1 MGKVGEYRMKR
12 VWIAVISV
20 LAAALIGAGAWF
32 FLSESRQQ
40 AQVEAEH
47 DAVFTEYER
56 LLRSAEGSTL
66 SVLEGGK
73 EIGTFTLHELGLLR
87 ETQAAAEQIYS
98 VRDRMPHDAFH
109 ALPRADK
116 LTWSQ
121 ERHPQNVLLPVVMD
135 GFDPSMVLTAL
146 RAIPRKA
153 AENAFVRFEDGAFVI
168 HDAVPG
174 TILRED
180 AVTGALHDAA
190 AAFVLTP
197 GAPVSA
203 TVEITDFDCYVPP
216 EITAENGDFD
226 LEALFRAKLVDM
238 ELTVNFRGVSIDLN
252 SVALRNFVTL
262 GKDGRVQVQKKTLAQ
277 QISAWS
283 ETYDEHNTEFIFDSF
298 VDGPVPIA
306 FLKVDYTLDQ
316 AALAALLEPQLRQLE
331 SFRVDAPFLC
341 TKPDG
346 EPFSL
351 GDSYIEVDI
360 TNQHMTYYQDGRLV
374 VDTDIVSGQPGGHA
388 TPSGLY
394 HSYYKCE
401 DTWLSGEDYFVFV
414 DYWITVTPDTTIGLH
429 DADWRTNFGGE
440 VYLYGGS
447 HGCVNTPKEAMKKI
461 YDTINVDD
469 HIPILVYTHQ
479 KPQTTN

>member
-1 MGKVGEYRMKR
+1 M
-12 VWIAVISV
+12 
-20 LAAALIGAGAWF
+20 
-32 FLSESRQQ
+32 
-40 AQVEAEH
+40 
-47 DAVFTEYER
+47 
-56 LLRSAEGSTL
+56 
-66 SVLEGGK
+66 
-73 EIGTFTLHELGLLR
+73 
-87 ETQAAAEQIYS
+87 
-98 VRDRMPHDAFH
+98 
-109 ALPRADK
+109 
-116 LTWSQ
+116 
-121 ERHPQNVLLPVVMD
+121 
-135 GFDPSMVLTAL
+135 
-146 RAIPRKA
+146 
-153 AENAFVRFEDGAFVI
+153 
-168 HDAVPG
+168 
-174 TILRED
+174 
-180 AVTGALHDAA
+180 
-190 AAFVLTP
+190 
-197 GAPVSA
+197 
-203 TVEITDFDCYVPP
+203 
-216 EITAENGDFD
+216 
-226 LEALFRAKLVDM
+226 
-238 ELTVNFRGVSIDLN
+238 
-252 SVALRNFVTL
+252 
-262 GKDGRVQVQKKTLAQ
+262 
-277 QISAWS
+277 
-283 ETYDEHNTEFIFDSF
+283 
-298 VDGPVPIA
+298 
-306 FLKVDYTLDQ
+306 KVDYTLDQ

-401 DTWLSGEDYFVFV
+401 DIWLTGEDYFVFV
-414 DYWITVTPDTTIGLH
+414 DYWISVTPDTTIGLH